1 MNRSPRRRPRA
12 QAWLLASL
20 VATGCGMNAAS
31 DLEAAGAPAPGARE
45 GASDGAGSGG
55 AAAPPQE
62 REVESDYE
70 APVATGS
77 FVWVANP
84 KSGRVAYV
92 DARSLT
98 VRTVDAGDGPTY
110 LAPLPGGEDA
120 AIVLNVR
127 SEDATLLRARP
138 DGSVARTTFKT
149 ARAANAWAF
158 GPGGQRAIAWA
169 DARKVADA
177 PRTEGFQEIT
187 LLDTTGVRAP
197 EVLAVGY
204 RPVSVGFDATGQ
216 RAYAVTQDG
225 VSIVDVAATPA
236 KVVRNVPLSADP
248 REDPRTRDVV
258 VTPDGSLALVR
269 RDGRADVLAIS
280 LTTGQ
285 STTITLPGEVTD
297 LDLADTGTRAVAVVR
312 DQATAVVMPVPGI
325 VAAPASFTTLK
336 AEGETI
342 GQVVLAPGG
351 ASGLLFSNATPVER
365 VTLATFEPLAA
376 RPVRLY
382 APVLSV
388 HPAPDARHAVVL
400 HGATSSAVEEDASP
414 GAFSLVPTTEALPP
428 RIVGLEAPPSA
439 VAVTADRAVVAERD
453 DARGVYGAYLARLP
467 SFMVDRYPL
476 ASPPLAVGI
485 VAGARRAFVAQ
496 AHPEGRLTFID
507 LETGTSRTLTGFE
520 LASRVVDG
528 SQSP

>member
-1 MNRSPRRRPRA
+1 MSA
-12 QAWLLASL
+12 E
-20 VATGCGMNAAS
+20 AAS
-31 DLEAAGAPAPGARE
+31 DFRGDGASPGARADGE
-45 GASDGAGSGG
+45 DSAGAGGSS
-55 AAAPPQE
+55 APQPE

-70 APVATGS
+70 APVATGG
-77 FVWVANP
+77 FVWIANP

-92 DARSLT
+92 DARTLT
-98 VRTVDAGDGPTY
+98 VRTVDAGDGPTF

-138 DGSVARTTFKT
+138 DGSVARSTFKT
-149 ARAANAWAF
+149 ARAANSWAF
-158 GPGGQRAIAWA
+158 GAGGQRAIAWA
-169 DARKVADA
+169 DARKVGEA

-187 LLDTTGVRAP
+187 LIDTTGARPP

-225 VSIVDVAATPA
+225 VSIVDVATQPA
-236 KVVRNVPLSADP
+236 KVVRNIPLSADP
-248 REDPRTRDVV
+248 KDDPRTRDVV

-269 RDGRADVLAIS
+269 RDGRSDVLAIS
-280 LTTGQ
+280 LMTGQ
-285 STTITLPGEVTD
+285 STTIALPGEVTD
-297 LDLADTGTRAVAVVR
+297 LDLSDTGTRAVAVVR
-312 DQATAVVMPVPGI
+312 DQATAVILPVPGI
-325 VAAPASFTTLK
+325 VTAPTAFTTLK

-342 GQVVLAPGG
+342 GQVVIAPGG

-365 VTLATFEPLAA
+365 VTLATFDPLAA

-400 HGATSSAVEEDASP
+400 HAASASAVDEDASP
-414 GAFSLVPTTEALPP
+414 GAFSLVPTTDVLPP
-428 RIVGLEAPPSA
+428 RIVGLEAAPSA
-439 VAVTADRAVVAERD
+439 VAVTADRAIVAERD
-453 DARGVYGAYLARLP
+453 DARGVFGAYLARLP

-476 ASPPLAVGI
+476 ASPPIAVGV

-507 LETGTSRTLTGFE
+507 LDTGASRTLTGFE